1 MNDVSN
7 PEISAD
13 TPKKR
18 AAAPSKKKKNRRN
31 LVAEVS
37 GRLREFIVGG
47 DLRPGDKL
55 PSEAGL
61 TREYSVSRTVVR
73 EAIASLRADGLVD
86 VRHGVGV
93 FVREPTEQGPGFKP
107 VDRARISSMIE
118 VLELRSAIEIE
129 AAALAA
135 ERRSPAQEEI
145 LFERFDDLNRLI
157 EADQPTVAADM
168 ALHLA
173 VADATNNP
181 RFREFLTL
189 MGEHLI
195 PRSALPENVEAAA
208 PEGYMEQ
215 IQAEHLALIRAVS
228 ERDIDSAREAMRAH
242 LKGSQNRYR
251 RLIRG
256 A

>member
-1 MNDVSN
+1 MNN
-7 PEISAD
+7 PKAN
-13 TPKKR
+13 
-18 AAAPSKKKKNRRN
+18 ANAPAPQATAPLKKNRRN
-31 LVAEVS
+31 LVAEV
-37 GRLREFIVGG
+37 GTRLRESIVGG
-47 DLRPGDKL
+47 QFQAGDKL

-61 TREYSVSRTVVR
+61 TREYGVSRTVVR

-93 FVREPTEQGPGFKP
+93 FVREPTEQAPVFKP
-107 VDRARISSMIE
+107 IDRARISSMIE

-129 AAALAA
+129 AAGLAA

-145 LFERFDDLNRLI
+145 LFERFDDLNRRI
-157 EADQPTVAADM
+157 EADRPTVAADM

-195 PRSALPENVEAAA
+195 PRSALPENVEAVA

-228 ERDIDSAREAMRAH
+228 ERDIDSARDAMRAH

-256 A
+256 D

>member
-1 MNDVSN
+1 MNN
-7 PEISAD
+7 PETRAD
-13 TPKKR
+13 TPNKR
-18 AAAPSKKKKNRRN
+18 AAAPSKKNKNRRN

-37 GRLREFIVGG
+37 GLLREFIVGG
-47 DLRPGDKL
+47 DLQPGDKL

-93 FVREPTEQGPGFKP
+93 FVREPTEQVPVFKP

-157 EADQPTVAADM
+157 KADQPTVAADM

-195 PRSALPENVEAAA
+195 PRSALPENVENAA

-215 IQAEHLALIRAVS
+215 IQSEHRAIIQAVS
-228 ERDIDSAREAMRAH
+228 ERDIAGARDAMRAH
-242 LKGSQNRYR
+242 LKGSQDRYR

-256 A
+256 T